1 MNLSQ
6 TSFLSLFA
14 TAIKMLSGFVINKT
28 AAVYIGPSGIALI
41 GQLQNVV
48 QLVLTLGQGAINSGV
63 TVHCR
68 IK

>member
-1 MNLSQ
+1 MNLAQ

-28 AAVYIGPSGIALI
+28 AAYIGPSGIALI

-48 QLVLTLGQGAINSGV
+48 QLVLTLGQGAIHGV
-63 TVHCR
+63 TNTLQN
-68 IK
+68 